1 LGPVTFSTLVG
12 AFGTAR
18 RVLSVASAPRGR
30 AKLVE
35 AAAAE
40 GLRLS
45 DEVAAAAGRA
55 RDEWPGLRA
64 RLVETGVIAVTAEEG
79 SYPPRLREIELPPP
93 VLFVRGDVDVLS
105 AHRLVAVVGTRRP
118 TEDGRRTAARLSG
131 ALAAAGCVVVSGLAV
146 GIDGAAHASAL
157 AAGGRSVAVMGS
169 GHGRLYPP
177 VHAPLAAEIV
187 ATGGAVVAELPP
199 DAPPTPGGF
208 PRRNRII
215 AGLAEATVIVEAG
228 EQSGA
233 LVTASWALEQGRP
246 VFAVPGPLDR
256 PQSVGCN
263 RLLRTAAGEVRIV
276 AGIDELLED
285 LGYGVPLPVRA
296 RRRSRSES
304 ATAAAGAT
312 VARLGSA
319 EASAVNALVAGPAT
333 ADRIADAADL
343 APATVL
349 AVLTRLEAD
358 GLVRGYLG
366 RYQLAG
372 ALENLLP
379 ARADGQPGEAGP

>member
-1 LGPVTFSTLVG
+1 
-12 AFGTAR
+12 
-18 RVLSVASAPRGR
+18 
-30 AKLVE
+30 
-35 AAAAE
+35 
-40 GLRLS
+40 
-45 DEVAAAAGRA
+45 
-55 RDEWPGLRA
+55 
-64 RLVETGVIAVTAEEG
+64 
-79 SYPPRLREIELPPP
+79 
-93 VLFVRGDVDVLS
+93 
-105 AHRLVAVVGTRRP
+105 
-118 TEDGRRTAARLSG
+118 
-131 ALAAAGCVVVSGLAV
+131 
-146 GIDGAAHASAL
+146 
-157 AAGGRSVAVMGS
+157 
-169 GHGRLYPP
+169 
-177 VHAPLAAEIV
+177 
-187 ATGGAVVAELPP
+187 
-199 DAPPTPGGF
+199 
-208 PRRNRII
+208 
-215 AGLAEATVIVEAG
+215 
-228 EQSGA
+228 
-233 LVTASWALEQGRP
+233 
-246 VFAVPGPLDR
+246 
-256 PQSVGCN
+256 
-263 RLLRTAAGEVRIV
+263 VRIV